1 MFVSK
6 LMFRSQ
12 LKIED
17 SVKPE
22 NSGSV
27 TSESAPKAVACEA
40 AAEIDVE
47 LSDSDTEQKQQ
58 EVLMS
63 HITDEYDMPA
73 DWESNGGQ
81 CRLKHHICQSN
92 IVPIRAVL
100 WGQEITNLFQITF
113 VNTVAMFPSVYFY
126 ANVGISH

>member
-6 LMFRSQ
+6 LMFHSQ
-12 LKIED
+12 LKIEE

-27 TSESAPKAVACEA
+27 PSESKAVACEA

-63 HITDEYDMPA
+63 HITEEYDMPA

-81 CRLKHHICQSN
+81 CALKHHLSIKYS
-92 IVPIRAVL
+92 P
-100 WGQEITNLFQITF
+100 
-113 VNTVAMFPSVYFY
+113 
-126 ANVGISH
+126 H